1 MNVIIWSRVSS
12 ETQDNNRQIVNLKK
26 VANEQGWIVK
36 KVFEEKVSGTVKSTE
51 RKEFIRILEY
61 LNENEI
67 KIVLISE
74 ISRIGR
80 RVVDIL
86 NVVDTFHQRGIA
98 LFIQQFNMI
107 SLQEGKENSMVMLL
121 LQMMSIGA
129 EMENNLRKERQR
141 EGIQI
146 AKLQKKYIGRRS
158 GAKANKENSLRKYSN
173 IVDLLE
179 KSDLSIRRI
188 ADISNRSINTVRK
201 VKTLLS
207 S

>member
-146 AKLQKKYIGRRS
+146 AKLQRKYAGRKV
-158 GAKANKENSLRKYSN
+158 GAVANKEKILQKYSDV
-173 IVDLLE
+173 VDLLE
-179 KSDLSIRRI
+179 KSELSIRRI
-188 ADISNRSINTVRK
+188 SNISHRSINTVRTVNK
-201 VKTLLS
+201 LLAT
-207 S
+207 